1 MRYLQRA
8 FARAPPAGKS
18 TTTTGR
24 IITTLSPSA
33 HLGAVRSTSP
43 RGNRPA
49 VTQSYSALS
58 QVIKESGL
66 LRRTPWFYSLL
77 VGGLAVALGGAIA
90 GFVLLGDSW
99 FQLLIAA
106 ALGIIFTQFA
116 FFAHEAS
123 HRAVMSS
130 GKANDR
136 VGRVVATAVVGI
148 SYQWWMTK
156 HTRHH
161 ANPNQVGKD
170 PDIEF
175 DTVSFTEES
184 AAKQR
189 GLIRWIT
196 QRQGWLFF
204 PLLMLEGINLHV
216 TSIRSL
222 FERRA
227 VPGRALE
234 LGLIGTRLALYVGV
248 VFWFLPLGMAFAF
261 LGVQLA
267 VFGVYMGAS
276 FAPNHKGM
284 PLVPAGAKL
293 DFLSKQVLTSR
304 NITGRWTSPLMGGL
318 NHQVEHHL
326 FPSMPRP
333 HLGKA
338 RDIVREHCRS
348 LDIPYTE
355 TTLMRS
361 YGIVVEYLN
370 RVGLAARDPF
380 DCPAAGELRRR

>member
-1 MRYLQRA
+1 MSSLTS
-8 FARAPPAGKS
+8 APQV
-18 TTTTGR
+18 
-24 IITTLSPSA
+24 
-33 HLGAVRSTSP
+33 GAIRSTKA
-43 RGNRPA
+43 RGDRPP
-49 VTQSYSALS
+49 VTQSYTALS

-66 LRRTPWFYSLL
+66 LRRTPVFYALL
-77 VGGLAVALGGAIA
+77 VGGLALALGGAIT
-90 GFVLLGDSW
+90 GFILLGDSW
-99 FQLLIAA
+99 YQLLIAA

-123 HRAVMSS
+123 HRAVLTS
-130 GKANDR
+130 GRANDR
-136 VGRVVATAVVGI
+136 VGRVVAAGVVGI

-161 ANPNQVGKD
+161 ANPNKVGKD
-170 PDIEF
+170 PDIDF
-175 DTVSFTEES
+175 DTISFVEED
-184 AAKQR
+184 AARQR
-189 GLIRWIT
+189 GLLRWIAR
-196 QRQGWLFF
+196 RQGWLFF
-204 PLLMLEGINLHV
+204 PLLTLEGLNLHV

-222 FERRA
+222 FERRP
-227 VPGRALE
+227 VPGRVLE
-234 LGLIGTRLALYVGV
+234 LSLIALRLGAYLAV

-284 PLVPAGAKL
+284 PIVPADAKL

-304 NITGRWTSPLMGGL
+304 NITGRWTGALMGGL

-333 HLGKA
+333 HLWRA
-338 RDIVREHCRS
+338 REIVREHCRS
-348 LDIPYTE
+348 LGVPYTE
-355 TTLMRS
+355 TTLVDS
-361 YGIVVEYLN
+361 YGIVIRYLN